1 MAIPIMN
8 VTDIEG
14 NIAPSVNVGV
24 LLAPAI
30 SDAPIYQT
38 INLYSGWSLI
48 SSYIDTTQLVN
59 WDYSTYPNNSSDP
72 YKVSEI
78 LKQFLYKLDANNVEY
93 NVWSTSQSEFIANVA
108 IVKDGIGSAYLPQY
122 DFDGVGG
129 LKFTGGGEN
138 IAGVF
143 QGLQI
148 KMLDSGYYIKLNG
161 YAPTLLNSET
171 ITFPMLN
178 GWSIIGFPSQQPISL
193 TTFLENLPIE
203 NINLVK
209 DFEGNAYM
217 PAFDYNGIGNLIP
230 GHGYQVNLYNWTSGN
245 SFVAKIFGQ
254 TVPPIEEEVEEDQ
267 DDVVIVDNTITY
279 TTTNMTIKIPSNIIL
294 EVIDDINTT
303 LTLDTKLDILKR
315 YFATKSYKTTQ
326 KNLKELN
333 AAVRIFTEELIVIP
347 EKDKFESDFEVELY
361 NLEIESANHNEPS
374 GYSIKVQDYILNTWD
389 THKNFKLD
397 GFSLIDLFIIEI
409 SKHSISLSFIAYT
422 ANKGVFIGRI
432 PFKVVGYKIASANI
446 ILTVQGDDSLTST
459 VEGLASNEVPLIY
472 LFTGEKYLLLSP
484 TLASGNL
491 QYADKKQ
498 VSITALNLSKEFS
511 TPL

>member
-230 GHGYQVNLYNWTSGN
+230 GHGYQVNLYN
-245 SFVAKIFGQ
+245 
-254 TVPPIEEEVEEDQ
+254 
-267 DDVVIVDNTITY
+267 NTITY